1 MKVLCNHEEAN
12 YIIMYARFMAACHLK
27 KNAILFV
34 DFVGDVPTFCQR
46 EVEQLDVECDHPQIM
61 GITGYFNMGVSIH
74 SVSPLGKIEL
84 INLPEDGYNGFR
96 PQLLFVPGHYDALY
110 K

>member
-1 MKVLCNHEEAN
+1 
-12 YIIMYARFMAACHLK
+12 
-27 KNAILFV
+27 
-34 DFVGDVPTFCQR
+34 
-46 EVEQLDVECDHPQIM
+46 M

-110 K
+110 A